1 VSRLLELPCEALPLL
16 PGESA
21 AAGKAVA
28 AAVNKAVMPT
38 PAMRA
43 TGRARNWGD
52 TIVEPPGFGLVD
64 NRCPQ
69 G

>member
-1 VSRLLELPCEALPLL
+1 
-16 PGESA
+16 
-21 AAGKAVA
+21 
-28 AAVNKAVMPT
+28 VMPT